1 MKSSYKLEEGIDF
14 YKELNLIMKSDN
26 NIDDMNCLITKLPL
40 TENHIKLTCN
50 HSFNYYPLFC
60 EIYKQ
65 KYNLNTFLN
74 KNLDKGKFKC
84 PYCRTEQNYLL
95 EYRKEYDVPLIYGIN
110 TDDLMFQLEKDKTN
124 KFVYSNTINYFKGE
138 CCYSCTDAET
148 NETSLCKNTLVI
160 IHKNT
165 SKTYC
170 LCHINKVKFE
180 YIKAESQK
188 LKAQTQ
194 KLKEEIKKVKEEQKK
209 KIKEEQK
216 QQLKEEQ
223 KKKKEEQKKIKEEQK
238 SLNEEN
244 QSNNNIIL
252 FSTCTK
258 ILKTGKNKG
267 LPCGCKALKDN
278 LCGKHYDVNTD
289 ILTNTI

>member
-1 MKSSYKLEEGIDF
+1 MKSSYKLEEDIDF

-26 NIDDMNCLITKLPL
+26 NNDDVNCLITKMPL
-40 TENHIKLTCN
+40 TENHIKLICN

-74 KNLDKGKFKC
+74 KNVDKGKFKC

-95 EYRKEYDVPLIYGIN
+95 PYNKEYEVPLIYGIN

-138 CCYSCTDAET
+138 CCYSCVNAET
-148 NETSLCKNTLVI
+148 LDVSPCKNTHVI
-160 IHKNT
+160 THKET

-170 LCHINKVKFE
+170 LYHITKAKFE
-180 YIKAESQK
+180 YMKQQKQKIKD
-188 LKAQTQ
+188 
-194 KLKEEIKKVKEEQKK
+194 EIKKMKDDKK
-209 KIKEEQK
+209 QKIKEEQQKIKDEQK
-216 QQLKEEQ
+216 QKIKEEKQKMKDDQKKLKEEQ
-223 KKKKEEQKKIKEEQK
+223 
-238 SLNEEN
+238 S
-244 QSNNNIIL
+244 NNIIIV
-252 FSTCTK
+252 SKCTK

-267 LPCGCKALKDN
+267 SQCGCKALKDN
-278 LCGKHYDVNTD
+278 FCKKHYDFSLENN
-289 ILTNTI
+289 I